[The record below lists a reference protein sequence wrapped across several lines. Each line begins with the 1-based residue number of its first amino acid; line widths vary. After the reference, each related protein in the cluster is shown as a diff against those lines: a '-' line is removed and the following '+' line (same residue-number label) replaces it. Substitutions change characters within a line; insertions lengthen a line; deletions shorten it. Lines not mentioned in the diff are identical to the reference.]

1 MASTSEPEIDL
12 EEPSRRD
19 WRLRFGVIITV
30 VWLSLCLVYVLRVVG
45 WREFVGQGVD
55 AVGDFLQGGFAP
67 LAFLWLVIGFFIQ
80 QKELTSNARAIRLQ
94 YAQMKRMSE
103 HAETQA
109 RAIQA
114 NELHARQDT
123 FIDISRMVERQLGG
137 LAGLLYMSIMGVRG
151 SRTLTP
157 EQTAEMWAQ
166 ESADPELFIR
176 LLIGLHAEAVQSGKS
191 SRDYFFGTEA
201 SADSSQTYMRLFA
214 RLAEEARA
222 CDPQGMI
229 ADAVIGSATG
239 FLYAILREHK
249 EGVPAPKFTTR

>member
-1 MASTSEPEIDL
+1 MSAPEIDL
-12 EEPSRRD
+12 EEPPPRD
-19 WRLRFGVIITV
+19 WRLRFGVVATV
-30 VWLSLCLVYVLRVVG
+30 VWLSLCVVYVFRVVG
-45 WREFVGQGVD
+45 WQEFTGQGID

-80 QKELTSNARAIRLQ
+80 QKELTANARAIRLQ
-94 YAQMKRMSE
+94 YAEMKRMSQ

-123 FIDISRMVERQLGG
+123 FIDISRMVQRQLGG

-151 SRTLTP
+151 SRALTP

-166 ESADPELFIR
+166 ESADPELFTR

-191 SRDYFFGTEA
+191 SRDLFFGSEE
-201 SADSSQTYMRLFA
+201 SATNCQTYIRIFT

-239 FLYAILREHK
+239 FLFAILREHK
-249 EGVPAPKFTTR
+249 EGIPAPRFTTR